1 MRPDERT
8 DEELLAAIAAGP
20 GALPEFYRRNVG
32 RVIGAGARRF
42 DQPEDVAD
50 FTAAVFLRVLELAAG
65 FDPRRG
71 NAVSWL
77 YGIVNH
83 VAAGEIRRRM
93 RASEMGRRISGRDL
107 LADDD
112 IGDLER
118 RIDAEAE
125 ARAVCRALERLPE
138 DDRRLM
144 TFIAVDGLT
153 AVQAAGALG
162 ISRVAVRVRLHRSRK
177 RLREILAKS
186 APLAPTKSAA
196 GLRAAK
202 TAEER
207 N

>member
-42 DQPEDVAD
+42 DQPEHVAD
-50 FTAAVFLRVLELAAG
+50 FTAAVFLRVLELAAT

-77 YGIVNH
+77 YGIANH

-93 RASEMGRRISGRDL
+93 RASEMGPRISGRDL
-107 LADDD
+107 LADDP

-125 ARAVCRALERLPE
+125 ARVVCRALESLPE

-153 AVQAAGALG
+153 AGALG

-186 APLAPTKSAA
+186 APLAPTKGA